1 MERAL
6 HPELVKRSLEQDTS
20 GAENVRTITARE
32 MIDMTASGKG
42 QSEDVDDRR
51 IEIEVHDASESI
63 ASATVRCALY
73 IDLLQLLR
81 TRDGWKIVNVAW
93 RDR

>member
-6 HPELVKRSLEQDTS
+6 HPKLAKRSLEQDASRTE
-20 GAENVRTITARE
+20 GVRTLTAQE
-32 MIDMTASGKG
+32 MIDMTASGVG
-42 QSEDVDDRR
+42 QREDVDDRR
-51 IEIEVHDASESI
+51 IEIDVHDVSEGI

-73 IDLLQLLR
+73 VDLLQLLR
-81 TRDGWKIVNVAW
+81 TRDGWRIINVAW